1 MDEHSSVFTCA
12 GAATAE
18 LQLPGQIRAREAR
31 GRTVATV
38 RIEPK
43 ICCSAEA
50 MGSPRPLEHVGSG
63 VGGSHEALTTICR
76 F

>member
-18 LQLPGQIRAREAR
+18 LRLPGQIRAREAR

-43 ICCSAEA
+43 ICCSAGA
-50 MGSPRPLEHVGSG
+50 VGSPRQLEHVGSG
-63 VGGSHEALTTICR
+63 VGGSCGA
-76 F
+76 